1 MIFRS
6 ARRPPIN
13 PQVIS
18 LVEEEEEE
26 EEEGFRV

>member
-26 EEEGFRV
+26 EGFRV